1 MEKNKINCS
10 NNATENFTINSKLT
24 KKEIVITIILALLTA
39 IEILSVDLY
48 LPAFNAI
55 ADSFKAEIGK
65 VQISLS
71 TFLGGFAVGQL
82 VWGVLAD
89 KFGRKLPI
97 IAGLSLY
104 TILSFFIIKTNS
116 IEMFWVIRFLQAFSG
131 SAGVVVARAIITDV
145 FDRNKTIKIFSLL
158 GLIMGVTPII
168 APSIGNL
175 LLKTGTWHSN
185 FIAMAVI
192 GFIILLLVIF
202 FLPETYSKQ
211 NYGEK
216 KQLKISNYSENR
228 QFVIYTIIASM
239 VYAALLSFISN
250 SPFLIMDKG
259 GFTGTEYSFIFGVI
273 SLGIVMGSYSI
284 NYLIKYFDK
293 HVIVRRVCLLQ
304 VMFALLSVISVHVNA
319 PITVILL
326 LLFAYL
332 FLLGILLPA
341 TADLALEPFR
351 NNSGKASA
359 IFGFI
364 QLAVTFLILTIIG
377 LVQNNSAIPMALAL
391 LICSL
396 ISLTSSYKWK
406 KDK

>member
-1 MEKNKINCS
+1 
-10 NNATENFTINSKLT
+10 
-24 KKEIVITIILALLTA
+24 
-39 IEILSVDLY
+39 
-48 LPAFNAI
+48 
-55 ADSFKAEIGK
+55 
-65 VQISLS
+65 
-71 TFLGGFAVGQL
+71 
-82 VWGVLAD
+82 
-89 KFGRKLPI
+89 
-97 IAGLSLY
+97 
-104 TILSFFIIKTNS
+104 
-116 IEMFWVIRFLQAFSG
+116 
-131 SAGVVVARAIITDV
+131 
-145 FDRNKTIKIFSLL
+145 
-158 GLIMGVTPII
+158 
-168 APSIGNL
+168 
-175 LLKTGTWHSN
+175 
-185 FIAMAVI
+185 
-192 GFIILLLVIF
+192 
-202 FLPETYSKQ
+202 
-211 NYGEK
+211 
-216 KQLKISNYSENR
+216 
-228 QFVIYTIIASM
+228 
-239 VYAALLSFISN
+239 
-250 SPFLIMDKG
+250 
-259 GFTGTEYSFIFGVI
+259 
-273 SLGIVMGSYSI
+273 MGSYSI